1 MMEVRHLRRS
11 GAEPAGG
18 LELNGDTGRDE
29 RERRRK
35 LAEIFG
41 DVLPETTS
49 DDRPDRTPAEDDER
63 WYRENRPPHHD
74 PR

>member
-1 MMEVRHLRRS
+1 M
-11 GAEPAGG
+11 
-18 LELNGDTGRDE
+18 NGETGRNE

-49 DDRPDRTPAEDDER
+49 DDRSDRAPAEDDER

>member
-1 MMEVRHLRRS
+1 MTDH
-11 GAEPAGG
+11 GADAP
-18 LELNGDTGRDE
+18 TE

-35 LAEIFG
+35 LAEVFG

-49 DDRPDRTPAEDDER
+49 DERAAGNRVEGELDR

-74 PR
+74 E